1 MKLKKLFL
9 LFSALLMVLLL
20 NTNSFAQ
27 TVSKNLN
34 NIRVDELSDSQVR
47 QFMTQLQSGGLSVSQ
62 YEQVA
67 LSRGMKAE
75 ELRKLRIRVSRIK
88 LNDQKKLQ
96 INGKLEISKNSDSTK
111 ANSDTLSIAEMAFEE
126 LRSKIFGS
134 DLFSGKT
141 STFEPNLRLATPL
154 NYQVGPD
161 DELLIDIY
169 GYSEASYNLKV
180 SADGTVNIPLLG
192 VVPVGGM
199 TIEQATSRIR
209 SRLSSIYS
217 GIQTDKTNVRVAI
230 GNIRSIKVVLTG
242 ELVKPGTYTLPS
254 VASVFNALYESGG
267 PTQSGSFRQIEVIRG
282 GQRVATIDIYDFLLK
297 GELNNNL
304 RLQDNDVIR
313 VPTYLKRVEIV
324 GEVKHPGIF
333 EMLNDEKVS
342 DLLRFAGDFTE
353 RAYQARIKVLKN
365 TDTERKV
372 SDIIFDEFKAY
383 EPSGGDKFFIDEI
396 LDRFENRVT
405 IEGAVFRPGQY
416 ELQKGLTLSQLIRK
430 AEGLREDAFLNR
442 GYIVRL
448 KNNLQTELI
457 SFDFSAIS
465 SGNLADIP
473 LQREDIIS
481 ISSIF
486 DLKEEYFV
494 QIEGEVLQPGKF
506 NYSEG
511 MTLEDV
517 ILQAGGFKESGSPE
531 RIEVSRR
538 VKNSDLLS
546 MSAQSA
552 EILQF
557 DINKDL
563 KSKTFGLQPFD
574 IISVRQSS
582 GYEVQRQVKI
592 EGEVLYPGIYSISS
606 KDEWISD
613 LVKRA
618 GGFTAQAFI
627 EGASLKRSGVF
638 LEDLP
643 QSNKSDIN
651 SLNTQTFQEDIEM
664 LDGMTKSVS
673 DSISFNPENELSTKN
688 EFVGINLQK
697 IIAFPKSNFDI
708 FLEEGD
714 VLNIPKQLQT
724 VKVSGQVNFPSSVI
738 YSKGKGFKSY
748 IANSGGFNQ
757 LSGKKRSYVK
767 YANGSIKAT
776 KKFIVF
782 NFYPTIKPGS
792 EIVVT
797 QGPTKRPFSV
807 QEFVGVGTSLL
818 TLYLLL
824 NQVN

>member
-9 LFSALLMVLLL
+9 LCSALLMVLLL

-75 ELRKLRIRVSRIK
+75 ELRKLRDRVSRIEQNDQRK
-88 LNDQKKLQ
+88 LRLNDNVEFSQ
-96 INGKLEISKNSDSTK
+96 NSDTTN
-111 ANSDTLSIAEMAFEE
+111 ANSDNSLVAEKAFEE
-126 LRSKIFGS
+126 LRSKIFGA

-333 EMLNDEKVS
+333 EMLNGEKVS

-372 SDIIFDEFKAY
+372 SDIVFDEFKAY

-396 LDRFENRVT
+396 LERFENRVT

-416 ELQKGLTLSQLIRK
+416 ELQKGLTLSQLISK

-473 LQREDIIS
+473 LQREDVIS

-494 QIEGEVLQPGKF
+494 QIEGEVMQPGKF

-517 ILQAGGFKESGSPE
+517 ILQAGGFKEGGSPE

-592 EGEVLYPGIYSISS
+592 EGEVLYPGIYSISR
-606 KDEWISD
+606 KDERISD

-638 LEDLP
+638 LENLP

-651 SLNTQTFQEDIEM
+651 SLNTQTFQEDFEM

-673 DSISFNPENELSTKN
+673 DSISFNPENDLSTKN

-714 VLNIPKQLQT
+714 VLKIPKQLQT

-748 IANSGGFNQ
+748 IGNSGGFSQ

>member
-1 MKLKKLFL
+1 MKLKNLFIL
-9 LFSALLMVLLL
+9 CSALLLVFLF

-75 ELRKLRIRVSRIK
+75 ELRKLRDRVSRIEQNDQRK
-88 LNDQKKLQ
+88 LRLNDNIEFSQ
-96 INGKLEISKNSDSTK
+96 NSDTTN
-111 ANSDTLSIAEMAFEE
+111 ANSDNSLVAEKALEE
-126 LRSKIFGS
+126 LRSKIFGA

-230 GNIRSIKVVLTG
+230 GNIRSIKIVLTG

-333 EMLNDEKVS
+333 EMLNGEKVS

-365 TDTERKV
+365 TDTERKILDLI
-372 SDIIFDEFKAY
+372 SDEYKDF

-405 IEGAVFRPGQY
+405 IGGAVFRPGQY

-465 SGNLADIP
+465 SGNVSDIS
-473 LQREDIIS
+473 LQREDVIS

-486 DLKEEYFV
+486 DLKEEYYV
-494 QIEGEVLQPGKF
+494 QIEGEVIQPGKF
-506 NYSEG
+506 SYSEG

-517 ILQAGGFKESGSPE
+517 ILQAGGFKEGGSPE

-546 MSAQSA
+546 MSAQTA

-606 KDEWISD
+606 KDERISD

-627 EGASLKRSGVF
+627 EGASLKRSVVF
-638 LEDLP
+638 LENLP
-643 QSNKSDIN
+643 QSSKSDIN
-651 SLNTQTFQEDIEM
+651 SLNTQTFQEGSEM

-673 DSISFNPENELSTKN
+673 DSISFNPENDLSSKN

-738 YSKGKGFKSY
+738 YSRGKGFKSY
-748 IANSGGFNQ
+748 IGNSGGFSQ

-797 QGPTKRPFSV
+797 QGPTKRQFSV

>member
-9 LFSALLMVLLL
+9 LCSALLMVLLL

-75 ELRKLRIRVSRIK
+75 ELRKLRDRVSRIEQNDQRK
-88 LNDQKKLQ
+88 LRLNDNVEFSQ
-96 INGKLEISKNSDSTK
+96 NSDTTN
-111 ANSDTLSIAEMAFEE
+111 ANSDNSLVAEKAFEE
-126 LRSKIFGS
+126 LRSKIFGA

-473 LQREDIIS
+473 LQREDVIS

-494 QIEGEVLQPGKF
+494 QIEGEVIQPGKF

-517 ILQAGGFKESGSPE
+517 ILQAGGFKEGGSPE

-606 KDEWISD
+606 KDERISD

-638 LEDLP
+638 LENLP

-651 SLNTQTFQEDIEM
+651 SLNTQTFQEDIEI

-673 DSISFNPENELSTKN
+673 DSISFNPENDLSTKN

-748 IANSGGFNQ
+748 IGNSGGFSQ

-797 QGPTKRPFSV
+797 QGPTKRPFRV